1 MYIEDVIRQVEKLCP
16 SEYDSREMYLW
27 CDEVSAMLMIEDR
40 NVFVKE
46 CFRPDSKGRILL
58 PDGVKFEN
66 IISASVNG
74 KSLKKEDL
82 SGFKT
87 NTASGTEVML
97 VYLKPYTPIRVLS
110 YNGEAIIDRDASNI
124 VITDSGFRVGDNI
137 NITVADKTKTLP
149 VLDVKQVENGYVLCV
164 PDGAL
169 DGFDESEVVKI
180 ERIVTD
186 KTVCD
191 APYDSMYIDYII
203 AKICMYQR
211 DFDTYNQF
219 MTSFNSR
226 LTAYKKWIINQLPQ
240 AGGKLENWW

>member
-1 MYIEDVIRQVEKLCP
+1 MYIEDVIEQVKKLCP
-16 SEYDSREMYLW
+16 SEYDSAEMYLW

-46 CFRPDSKGRILL
+46 RFRPDVQGRILL

-74 KSLKKEDL
+74 KSLRKEEL
-82 SGFKT
+82 SNFKMKV
-87 NTASGTEVML
+87 ASGAEVML

-124 VITDSGFRVGDNI
+124 VITDSRFRVGDNI
-137 NITVADKTKTLP
+137 NITVADKTKTLS
-149 VLDVKQVENGYVLCV
+149 VLDVKPVGDGYALCV
-164 PDGAL
+164 PCGTIDDL
-169 DGFDESEVVKI
+169 DESEFVKI

-226 LTAYKKWIINQLPQ
+226 LDAYKKWIINQLPQ